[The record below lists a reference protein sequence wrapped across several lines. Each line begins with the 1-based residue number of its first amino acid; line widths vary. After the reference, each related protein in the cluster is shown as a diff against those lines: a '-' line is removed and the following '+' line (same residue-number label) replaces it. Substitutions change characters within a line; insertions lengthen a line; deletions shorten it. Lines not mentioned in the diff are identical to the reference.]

1 MSAGRADAPG
11 KDASDA
17 DAPAPDASG
26 ADAGDGEPGE
36 APRQRVERAKRG
48 RRARLTPAPGSDP
61 SPEEKVP
68 GDDGRRGSRGPASPD
83 DERITRERPP
93 HW

>member
-1 MSAGRADAPG
+1 
-11 KDASDA
+11 
-17 DAPAPDASG
+17 
-26 ADAGDGEPGE
+26 
-36 APRQRVERAKRG
+36 VERAGGKS

-61 SPEEKVP
+61 SPEQPETTAAAAADPPDPK
-68 GDDGRRGSRGPASPD
+68 RRRPSAD

>member
-1 MSAGRADAPG
+1 MSD
-11 KDASDA
+11 
-17 DAPAPDASG
+17 
-26 ADAGDGEPGE
+26 E
-36 APRQRVERAKRG
+36 PRQRVERAPGRG

-61 SPEEKVP
+61 SPETPVP
-68 GDDGRRGSRGPASPD
+68 GSDSDATTDAPPPKRGGAASD